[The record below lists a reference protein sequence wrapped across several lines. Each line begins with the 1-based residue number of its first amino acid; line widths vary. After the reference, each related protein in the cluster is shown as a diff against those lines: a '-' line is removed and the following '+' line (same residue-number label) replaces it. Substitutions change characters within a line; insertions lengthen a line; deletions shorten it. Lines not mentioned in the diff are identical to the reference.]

1 MDDATVLRLSEVVS
15 GYGELPVLWGIDLS
29 VTKDETLVILGANGA
44 GKSTMIKTIIG
55 ELPLKSGK
63 IEILGEDVSGLKI
76 HKRIDL
82 GVAYMSELGVFPTLS
97 IQENLVLGAYNTR
110 RTLVKERLEEI
121 FGLFPELKGR
131 RKALAG
137 SLSGG
142 QRKLLGVGKALM
154 SDPKILIMDEPSS
167 GLSPLYVKEVISS
180 LRSITGKG
188 RAMVIAEQN
197 VSFLELSDRVCVIEG
212 GKVSFEGST
221 SEFENTEVLHRAFF
235 GIQG

>member
-121 FGLFPELKGR
+121 FGLFSELKGR

>member
-1 MDDATVLRLSEVVS
+1 MDDTTVLKLSKVVS
-15 GYGELPVLWGIDLS
+15 GYGELPVLWGIDLA
-29 VTKDETLVILGANGA
+29 VTMNETLVVLGANGA

-55 ELPLKSGK
+55 ELPLKSGR
-63 IEILGEDVSGLKI
+63 IELFGEDVSALKI
-76 HKRIDL
+76 HQRIDL

-97 IQENLVLGAYNTR
+97 IQENLLLGAYNVSR
-110 RTLVKERLEEI
+110 SLVRERLEEI
-121 FGLFPELKGR
+121 FTLFGELKGR

-154 SDPKILIMDEPSS
+154 SDPKVLIMDEPSS
-167 GLSPLYVKEVISS
+167 GLSPLYVKEVIAS

-188 RAMVIAEQN
+188 RALVIAEQN

-212 GKVSFEGST
+212 GRVSFEGST
-221 SEFENTEVLHRAFF
+221 SEFENTEVLHKAFF
-235 GIQG
+235 GIEG

>member
-1 MDDATVLRLSEVVS
+1 MDNATVLKLSKVVS
-15 GYGELPVLWGIDLS
+15 GYSELPVLWGIDLA
-29 VTKDETLVILGANGA
+29 VTMNETLVVLGANGA

-63 IEILGEDVSGLKI
+63 IELFGEDVSTLKI

-97 IQENLVLGAYNTR
+97 IQENLLLGAYNASR
-110 RTLVKERLEEI
+110 SLVKERLEEVFVL
-121 FGLFPELKGR
+121 FGELKGR

-154 SDPKILIMDEPSS
+154 SDPKVLIMDEPSS
-167 GLSPLYVKEVISS
+167 GLSPLYVKEVIAS
-180 LRSITGKG
+180 LGSITGKG
-188 RAMVIAEQN
+188 RALVIAEQN

-212 GKVSFEGST
+212 GRVSFEGST

-235 GIQG
+235 GIEG

>member
-1 MDDATVLRLSEVVS
+1 MDNATVLKLSKVVS
-15 GYGELPVLWGIDLS
+15 GYSELPVLWGIDLA
-29 VTKDETLVILGANGA
+29 VTMNETLVVLGANGA

-63 IEILGEDVSGLKI
+63 IELLGEDVSTLKI

-97 IQENLVLGAYNTR
+97 IQENLLLGAYNASR
-110 RTLVKERLEEI
+110 SLVKERLEEVFVL
-121 FGLFPELKGR
+121 FGELKGR

-154 SDPKILIMDEPSS
+154 SDPKVLIMDEPSS
-167 GLSPLYVKEVISS
+167 GLSPLYVKEVIAS
-180 LRSITGKG
+180 LGSITGKG
-188 RAMVIAEQN
+188 RALVIAEQN

-212 GKVSFEGST
+212 GRVSFEGST

-235 GIQG
+235 GIEG